1 MIFVANISFAQVAQ
15 YGKLSKNN
23 ESYKSY
29 KSKNGD
35 IISVGDSLII
45 GKAMDPSGFRFI
57 SQGGGRMHPTHGG
70 KPFVITK
77 IKSYGKDKSGYSIWL
92 NFKGYGL
99 LPVEVDYENAIE
111 AGEIIDPYGTMSRQQ
126 AIDKLRKPIALT
138 PCNFIAKC
146 KSVKLPLARQKL
158 RAKKHLLKAFFALCT
173 FFYSCKNIC
182 WMTCSTFSF
191 TLIRIYFYI
200 FYLAILIHH
209 CHSRYFFQNLF
220 DMLH

>member
-126 AIDKLRKPIALT
+126 AIDKLKESKELLDLQVITQEEYDAIKEELT
-138 PCNFIAKC
+138 K
-146 KSVKLPLARQKL
+146 
-158 RAKKHLLKAFFALCT
+158 
-173 FFYSCKNIC
+173 
-182 WMTCSTFSF
+182 
-191 TLIRIYFYI
+191 YI
-200 FYLAILIHH
+200 K
-209 CHSRYFFQNLF
+209 
-220 DMLH
+220 